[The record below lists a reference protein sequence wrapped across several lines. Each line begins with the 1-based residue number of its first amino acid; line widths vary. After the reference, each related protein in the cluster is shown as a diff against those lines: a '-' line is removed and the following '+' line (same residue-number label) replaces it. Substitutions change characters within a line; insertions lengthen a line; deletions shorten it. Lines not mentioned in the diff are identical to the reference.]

1 MIEKANI
8 EDMGNRFEDISG
20 MKFNHLKVVG
30 LYGRKITKNC
40 KQALWKCECD
50 CEKHNIVFS
59 TGNNLKSGKI
69 DCCEE
74 CKKSEYSQNRLS
86 RTRIGKIWY
95 GMKDRCYNPSR
106 NSYERYGGRGIE
118 ICPDWLRE
126 NAHLNSQSYNVLIRV
141 K

>member
-126 NAHLNSQSYNVLIRV
+126 NGLKNFYD
-141 K
+141 